1 MFYAYRQAMTKL
13 EAVIE
18 IGSTGI
24 RLAVAEITDDN
35 SWSFI
40 DYSELPAAL
49 GWDVFT
55 TSFVSRETLIQ
66 CLQILNRFKEQIAT
80 WQIDSAH
87 TTIVATSALREARN
101 RDAVL
106 DRIRIKTGFTV
117 RIIDGIEENR
127 LMYIAVLNA
136 LKEQMPRF
144 KKSNS
149 IIIDVGGGSTELM
162 LLHRGEMV
170 AVHSLRLGTVIIEQ
184 HIKSMMG
191 TEKDARRFLE
201 EFINNTGLNLN
212 KELSLAK
219 VHQFIATG
227 QEAQLVA
234 GKIGKKISDNCWI
247 ISRDDFQEFVT
258 TIQNYSIDECTA
270 HFKIPYSEA
279 RSLTINLL
287 TYQLFINLTAAEEIL
302 VVKASIR
309 EGIIAGKYTAPN
321 KALQANFTSQVIA
334 SALNLCRKFRVDEA
348 HAQYVRA
355 TALKF
360 YDKLQ
365 DELGF
370 EGRERLLLEVA
381 ALLHDVGTFIRS
393 QNHEL
398 HSLYIISNSE
408 IFGLSKDDM
417 IIVSNV
423 ARYHKGVPPR
433 PTDTKFY
440 ALPPQDRITVQ
451 KLAAILRIADALDR
465 GHTQRIKDF
474 KIELKDEAMHLAVNG
489 VNNTT
494 LERNALA
501 EKADLFEN
509 IFGYKVILH

>member
-1 MFYAYRQAMTKL
+1 MTKL

-24 RLAVAEITDDN
+24 RLAIAEIAPDN

-40 DYSELPAAL
+40 DHSELPVAL

-55 TSFVSRETLIQ
+55 TSLVSRETLVQ
-66 CLQILNRFKEQIAT
+66 CLQILNRFKEQIAN
-80 WQIDSAH
+80 WQIENAH
-87 TTIVATSALREARN
+87 ITIVATSALREARN

-106 DRIRIKTGFTV
+106 DRIRIKTGFSV
-117 RIIDGIEENR
+117 KIIDGIEENR
-127 LMYIAVLNA
+127 LMYVAILNA
-136 LKEQMPRF
+136 LQNQLPRF
-144 KKSNS
+144 NKLNS
-149 IIIDVGGGSTELM
+149 IILDVGGGSTEIM
-162 LLHRGEMV
+162 LLHHGEMV

-184 HIKSMMG
+184 HIKAMMG
-191 TEKDARRFLE
+191 SQKDARRFLE
-201 EFINNTGLNLN
+201 EYINNTGGNLN

-219 VHQFIATG
+219 VHQFVATG

-234 GKIGKKISDNCWI
+234 KEIGTSVSDNCWI
-247 ISRDDFQEFVT
+247 INREAFQEFVT
-258 TIQNYSIDECTA
+258 KIQSYSIDECIA
-270 HFKIPYSEA
+270 HFKIPYAEA
-279 RSLTINLL
+279 RALTINLL

-302 VVKASIR
+302 VVKSSIR
-309 EGIIAGKYTAPN
+309 EGIIASKYTSPN
-321 KALQANFTSQVIA
+321 TELQENFASQVTA
-334 SALNLCRKFRVDEA
+334 SALNLCRKFRIDET
-348 HAQYVRA
+348 HAQYVR
-355 TALKF
+355 TIALKF
-360 YDKLQ
+360 YDTLQ

-393 QNHEL
+393 QNHEM

-417 IIVSNV
+417 IIVSQV
-423 ARYHKGVPPR
+423 ARYHKGAPPSAS
-433 PTDTKFY
+433 DTRFY
-440 ALPPQDRITVQ
+440 SLSPHDRITVQ

-465 GHTQRIKDF
+465 GHTQRIKDI
-474 KIELKDEAMHLAVNG
+474 KIELKNEAMHLVVNRTYD
-489 VNNTT
+489 TT
-494 LERNALA
+494 LERNALT